1 MKEVFLVSVADDP
14 AECNERLEGDLLV
27 RNMEFGEE
35 DDALSRSSRLAC
47 LTSSAWRFCF
57 LEKEEYLLPILPY

>member
-47 LTSSAWRFCF
+47 LASSAWR
-57 LEKEEYLLPILPY
+57 